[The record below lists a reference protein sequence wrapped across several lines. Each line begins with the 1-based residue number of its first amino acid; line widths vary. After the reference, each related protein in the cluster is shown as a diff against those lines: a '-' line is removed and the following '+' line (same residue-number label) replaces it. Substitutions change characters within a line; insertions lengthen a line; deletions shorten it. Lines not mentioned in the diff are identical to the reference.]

1 MDREENEIRDWA
13 AAYFGASAETN
24 CVQALLALQDRFGY
38 LPRSGMDEV
47 ASRLKMTRAAVY
59 GVATFY
65 NQFRF
70 TPPGRHAIKVC
81 TGTACHIKQATKV
94 LEHWERRLDIKTGGV
109 TGDREYSLDRVACVG
124 CCVMA
129 PVTVVGNEVVGEMS
143 PTKVDGILLR
153 HKIARGQ
160 TQGETDGGKDATA
173 EGAERAEK

>member
-1 MDREENEIRDWA
+1 MGIEEKDIRDWA
-13 AAYFGASAETN
+13 AGCFYGAAGAN

-38 LPRSGMDEV
+38 LPKIGMHEV
-47 ASRLKMTRAAVY
+47 ARRLGITRAAVY

-94 LEHWERRLDIKTGGV
+94 LEHWERRLDLKTGGV

-129 PVTVVGNEVVGEMS
+129 PVTVIGEVVIGEMS

-153 HKIARGQ
+153 HRLAREKERSQAG
-160 TQGETDGGKDATA
+160 TGEGGATENA
-173 EGAERAEK
+173 EGAEE